1 MPVRDLNPAAPL
13 AATVYELEKLRCN
26 LCGNVYTATAPPE
39 VGEKKY
45 DETAV
50 SMMAVLRYGAGVPW
64 NRTEGLEANF
74 GIPLPAAP
82 QCAILTAPALPL
94 HTHLEELK
102 RQAAHREEFHNDDTS
117 MR

>member
-1 MPVRDLNPAAPL
+1 MCVRTGAAARSIPSATPACWCGLIKGQAPL

-26 LCGNVYTATAPPE
+26 LCGNVDTATAPPKA
-39 VGEKKY
+39 GEKKY

-74 GIPLPAAP
+74 GIPLPAA
-82 QCAILTAPALPL
+82 T
-94 HTHLEELK
+94 
-102 RQAAHREEFHNDDTS
+102 
-117 MR
+117 